1 MSEII
6 HAVSSC
12 ECERVALCTTCTNRP
27 NRAVCFDSA
36 APNWSLLDMTAGLTE
51 LDRAV
56 IEALSAR
63 YARGGEAAFDEAASR
78 LVIAVCAVLAHT
90 RGMGRLHDL
99 IKLIEAVGKIGAAR
113 GPLH

>member
-1 MSEII
+1 MGE
-6 HAVSSC
+6 
-12 ECERVALCTTCTNRP
+12 
-27 NRAVCFDSA
+27 
-36 APNWSLLDMTAGLTE
+36 GLTE

-78 LVIAVCAVLAHT
+78 LVISVCAVFAHT
-90 RGMGRLHDL
+90 RGIGRLRDL
-99 IKLIEAVGKIGAAR
+99 IKLIEAVGKIGGVR